1 MGMTGKISR
10 FLAIAAVVVGFV
22 PALAQ
27 AQGTTISGQVT
38 GIGGAPIVGASVS
51 IPTLRVGAFTDD
63 AGRYSFSV
71 PESANGTAVTVLAR
85 RLGYQPSSASVTV
98 SGAPVTQNFSLST
111 AATELQ
117 GVVVTALGLTREKS
131 QLGTAQQQLSSS
143 ELNQTK
149 ALNLVEQLSGK
160 VSGVNITGAG
170 TPGGSTNIVIRGQN
184 SITGNNQPLFIVDG
198 TPISNSENS
207 KSRHSGDPNGGYDFG
222 SGISDLNPD
231 DIATLTVLKGPNAAA
246 LYGSRASNGVI
257 VITTK
262 KGASSSARAR
272 TEFSTTYTWD
282 KPSTLPKYQNLYG
295 QGAGG
300 EFQYFNGKGDG
311 VNDWADQSFGPKLD
325 GRSFGCTFIP
335 GDTLANGAFRDPRFN
350 PAAPNTYDP
359 TEPCLQFTSP
369 TVATPWIAHPDN
381 VESFFNTGHT
391 RSTTLAV
398 SGGTDRASA
407 RVSLGRDNITGY
419 IPNNNFQKTSGL
431 LNGSLQVTSKL
442 STDATLQYI
451 HNVAQNRPG
460 TGYNTGILE
469 TFVWFGRQVDMN
481 ALRNYAQG
489 GATNN
494 GPATR
499 EFNWNYNFHNN
510 PFWRQ
515 FENPVGDIRDR
526 FIGTVSANY
535 KLFDGG
541 SLIARTGSDIYRLG
555 IDERFA
561 QGNIQDAVGNPAT
574 GIDPSFFGGFQDI
587 ADYSNQ
593 NNSDL
598 LLVVTRPV
606 GTHLSLNSTLGGTIR
621 RERFDNTSVAT
632 PGLSVAGIY
641 NVSNAAVTP
650 TLGQFNSRRQVNS
663 IYGAAALTLNNWW
676 TVEGTARNDW
686 SSTLPQ
692 GKNSYFYPSVSTS
705 IVLTDAIPAMKG
717 NILTYAKLRASTA
730 RVGNDA
736 DPYQLRTTYTGLSG
750 KFDGLPQFTLQN
762 FIANPDL
769 KPENTDANEF
779 GLELAFLDGRFTFD
793 GSYYIKKTHN
803 QIFTIPVSGTS
814 GFQSKAVNAG
824 QISNKGVD
832 FLLGVT
838 PLQTANGLTW
848 NSTFNYSRN
857 KSMVDELAPGIT
869 TFVIGTSWYTN
880 IEARQGQPYGSIFG
894 YAFDRDSAT
903 GNKIITDGGLTTIG
917 GRKILGNIQPNWT
930 GGWSNTI
937 SYKNV
942 TVSGLLDMR
951 RGGNVVSITNFF
963 GDYSGVTAE
972 SLRGREVDWNNP
984 GVVVD
989 GTACQAAYFAG
1000 TGPCNG
1006 VPNTVN
1012 VTAERYFQNIFPVME
1027 PYVYDASYVKLRELR
1042 FGLDLPA
1049 AWASMVNARAV
1060 SVAITGRNLHTWTN
1074 VPNIDPEFS
1083 YTIGNFQG
1091 VEFGALPN
1099 TRSWG
1104 VSFRVTP

>member
-1 MGMTGKISR
+1 MISSPIRDPSHPSFTFCEVCMGMTGKISR
-10 FLAIAAVVVGFV
+10 FLAIASVFGFA
-22 PALAQ
+22 PAIAQ

-38 GIGGAPIVGASVS
+38 GTGGAPIVGASVS
-51 IPTLRVGAFTDD
+51 VPTLRVGAFTDD
-63 AGRYSFSV
+63 AGNYTFTV
-71 PESANGTAVTVLAR
+71 PPSASGTTVTVVAR
-85 RLGYQPSSASVTV
+85 RLGFQPSSATIAV
-98 SGAPVTQNFSLST
+98 SGTPVTQNFSLSA

-117 GVVVTALGLTREKS
+117 GVVVTALGLAREKS
-131 QLGTAQQQLSSS
+131 QLGTAQQQLSTS

-149 ALNLVEQLSGK
+149 AMNVVEQISGK
-160 VSGVNITGAG
+160 VSGVTITGSG
-170 TPGGSTNIVIRGQN
+170 TQGGSTNIVIRGSN

-198 TPISNSENS
+198 TPISNNENS
-207 KSRHSGDPNGGYDFG
+207 HARHSGDPNGGYDFG

-231 DIATLTVLKGPNAAA
+231 DIATMSVLKGPNAAA

-262 KGASSSARAR
+262 KGASTGNRAR
-272 TEFSTTYTWD
+272 TELSTTYTFD
-282 KPSTLPKYQNLYG
+282 KPSILPTYQNLYG

-300 EFQYFNGKGDG
+300 EFQYFDGAGNG

-325 GRSFGCTFIP
+325 GRTHGCTFIP
-335 GDTLANGAFRDPRFN
+335 KTT
-350 PAAPNTYDP
+350 TYDQSA
-359 TEPCLQFTSP
+359 PCLQFTSP

-398 SGGTDRASA
+398 SGGNDRASA
-407 RVSLGRDNITGY
+407 RLSLGRDNITGY
-419 IPNNNFQKTSGL
+419 VPNNSFSKTSGL
-431 LNGSLQVTSKL
+431 LNGSLRVTPKL

-481 ALRNYAQG
+481 ALRDYKQG
-489 GATNN
+489 ALVNN

-515 FENPVGDIRDR
+515 FENPVGDNRDR

-535 KLFDGG
+535 SLFDGG
-541 SLIARTGSDIYRLG
+541 NLIARTGSDIYRLG

-561 QGNIQDAVGNPAT
+561 QGNIQDGVAGV
-574 GIDPSFFGGFQDI
+574 GIDPSYFGGFQDI
-587 ADYSNQ
+587 SDYSNQ

-598 LLVVTRPV
+598 LLTINRGLGSHFNV
-606 GTHLSLNSTLGGTIR
+606 NSTLGGTVR
-621 RERFDNTSVAT
+621 RERFEDASVAT

-650 TLGQFNSRRQVNS
+650 TLGQYISRRQVNS
-663 IYGAAALTLNNWW
+663 LYGAAAVTLNNWW

-686 SSTLPQ
+686 SSTLPK
-692 GKNSYFYPSVSTS
+692 GKNSYFYPSVNTS
-705 IVLTDAIPAMKG
+705 IVLSDAIPALKN
-717 NILTYAKLRASTA
+717 NILTYAKLRASVA
-730 RVGNDA
+730 KVGNDA
-736 DPYQLRTTYTGLSG
+736 DPYQLRSTYTGLAG
-750 KFDGLPQFTLQN
+750 KFGGLPQFTLQN

-769 KPENTDANEF
+769 KPESTNSSEI
-779 GLELAFLDGRFTFD
+779 GLELSMLDGRITFD
-793 GSYYIKKTHN
+793 GSAYDKKTKN

-824 QISNKGVD
+824 QISNKGID

-838 PLQTANGLTW
+838 PIQTAGGVTW
-848 NSTFNYSRN
+848 NSTFNYSHN

-903 GNKIITDGGLTTIG
+903 GKILTDGGLTVLG
-917 GRKILGNIQPNWT
+917 GRKILGNIQPKWT
-930 GGWSNTI
+930 GGWSNTVTF
-937 SYKNV
+937 KNV
-942 TVSGLLDMR
+942 TLSGLLDFR
-951 RGGNVVSITNFF
+951 HGGNVVSITNFF
-963 GDYSGVTAE
+963 GDYSGVTKE

-984 GVVVD
+984 GIVVD
-989 GTACQAAYFAG
+989 GIDDV
-1000 TGPCNG
+1000 TGQ
-1006 VPNTVN
+1006 PNTIN

-1049 AWASMVNARAV
+1049 AWASRFNARAV

-1099 TRSWG
+1099 MRSWG

>member
-10 FLAIAAVVVGFV
+10 FLAIASVFGFTPV
-22 PALAQ
+22 LAQ

-38 GIGGAPIVGASVS
+38 GAGGTPVVGASVS
-51 IPTLRVGAFTDD
+51 IPTLRVGAFTDETG
-63 AGRYSFSV
+63 AYTFTV
-71 PESANGTAVTVLAR
+71 PATANGTTVTVLAR
-85 RLGYQPSSASVTV
+85 RLGFQPSSAPVAIT
-98 SGAPVTQNFSLST
+98 GAPVTQNFSLS
-111 AATELQ
+111 ASATELQ

-131 QLGTAQQQLSSS
+131 QLGTAQQQLSTT

-149 ALNLVEQLSGK
+149 AINLVEQLSGK
-160 VSGVNITGAG
+160 VSGVNITSSG
-170 TPGGSTNIVIRGQN
+170 TQGGSTNIVIRGQN

-198 TPISNSENS
+198 TPISNNETARA
-207 KSRHSGDPNGGYDFG
+207 RHSGDPNGGYDFG

-231 DIATLTVLKGPNAAA
+231 DIATMTVLKGPNAAA

-262 KGASSSARAR
+262 KGASSQNRAR
-272 TEFSTTYTWD
+272 MELSTNYTWD
-282 KPSTLPKYQNLYG
+282 HPSILPDYQNQYG

-300 EFQYFNGKGDG
+300 EFSYFDGQGNG

-325 GRSFGCTFIP
+325 GRTHGCTF
-335 GDTLANGAFRDPRFN
+335 DANGN
-350 PAAPNTYDP
+350 YDQ
-359 TEPCLQFTSP
+359 TAPCLQFTSP
-369 TVATPWIAHPDN
+369 NAASPWVAHPDN
-381 VESFFNTGHT
+381 VESFFDTGHT
-391 RSTTLAV
+391 RSGTIAL
-398 SGGTDRASA
+398 SGGNDRASA

-419 IPNNNFQKTSGL
+419 VPNNNFSKTSGL
-431 LNGSLQVTSKL
+431 LNGTLQLTSKF

-451 HNVAQNRPG
+451 HNTAHNRPG

-481 ALRNYAQG
+481 ALRNYQQG
-489 GATNN
+489 ALVNN
-494 GPATR
+494 GPSPR

-515 FENPVGDIRDR
+515 YENPVGDTRDR

-535 KLFDGG
+535 KVFDGG
-541 SLIARTGSDIYRLG
+541 NLIARTGSDIYRLG

-561 QGNIQDAVGNPAT
+561 QGNIQDGVAGV

-587 ADYSNQ
+587 NDYSNQ

-598 LLVVTRPV
+598 LLTIDRPV
-606 GTHLSLNSTLGGTIR
+606 GSHFAVNSTLGGTVR
-621 RERFDNTSVAT
+621 RERFETGSVAT

-650 TLGQFNSRRQVNS
+650 TLGQYTSRRQVNS
-663 IYGAAALTLNNWW
+663 LYGAAAFTFNNWW

-692 GKNSYFYPSVSTS
+692 GNNSYFYPSLNTS
-705 IVLTDAIPAMKG
+705 IVLSDAIPAMKG
-717 NILTYAKLRASTA
+717 TFLNYVKLRASTA
-730 RVGNDA
+730 KVGSDA

-750 KFDGLPQFTLQN
+750 KFGGLPQFTLQN

-769 KPENTDANEF
+769 KPETTNANEV
-779 GLELAFLDGRFTFD
+779 GLELSFLDGRMTFD
-793 GSYYIKKTHN
+793 GSWYDRKTKN

-824 QISNKGVD
+824 QISNRGID
-832 FLLGVT
+832 FLFGVT
-838 PLQTANGLTW
+838 PIQTAGGATW

-857 KSMVDELAPGIT
+857 KSMVDQLAPGIT
-869 TFVIGTSWYTN
+869 TFVIGSSWYTN

-894 YAFDRDSAT
+894 YAFERDPNT
-903 GNKIITDGGLTTIG
+903 GKIYTDGGITVLG
-917 GRKILGNIQPNWT
+917 SERKILGNIQPKWT
-930 GGWSNTI
+930 GGWSNTV
-937 SYKNV
+937 SFKNV
-942 TVSGLLDMR
+942 TLSALLDFR

-963 GDYSGVTAE
+963 GDYSGVTKE
-972 SLRGREVDWNNP
+972 SLRGRESDWNNP
-984 GVVVD
+984 GIVVD
-989 GTACQAAYFAG
+989 GIDIN
-1000 TGPCNG
+1000 TGQ
-1006 VPNTVN
+1006 PNTIN
-1012 VTAERYFQNIFPVME
+1012 VTAEKYFQNIFPVME
-1027 PYVYDASYVKLRELR
+1027 PYVYDASYTKLRELR
-1042 FGLDLPA
+1042 FGFDLPA
-1049 AWASMVNARAV
+1049 TWASTFNAHAV
-1060 SVAITGRNLHTWTN
+1060 SLAVTGRNLHTWTK

-1083 YTIGNFQG
+1083 YTVGNFQG

-1099 TRSWG
+1099 MRSWG
-1104 VSFRVTP
+1104 LSFRITP

>member
-1 MGMTGKISR
+1 MGTTGKIFR
-10 FLAIAAVVVGFV
+10 LLAVVSVAVGIR

-27 AQGTTISGQVT
+27 AQGTNISGQVT
-38 GIGGAPIVGASVS
+38 GPGGTPVVGASVS

-63 AGRYSFSV
+63 AGRYSFTAPV
-71 PESANGTAVTVLAR
+71 SAAGTTVTLMAR
-85 RLGYQPSSASVTV
+85 RLGFTPSSAQVAL
-98 SGAPVTQNFSLST
+98 SGAAVSQSFSLSP

-131 QLGTAQQQLSSS
+131 QLGTAQQQLSNT
-143 ELNQTK
+143 EINQTK
-149 ALNLVEQLSGK
+149 ALNLVEQIEGK
-160 VSGVNITGAG
+160 VSGVNITGSG
-170 TPGGSTNIVIRGQN
+170 TQGGSTRIVIRGAN
-184 SITGNNQPLFIVDG
+184 SITGNNQPLFVVDG
-198 TPISNSENS
+198 TPISNDENS
-207 KSRHSGDPNGGYDFG
+207 HARHSGDPNGMYDFG

-231 DIATLTVLKGPNAAA
+231 DIATMSVLKGPNAAA

-262 KGASSSARAR
+262 RGASTANRAR
-272 TEFSTTYTWD
+272 TEISTTYTWD
-282 KPSTLPKYQNLYG
+282 KPSILPTYQNQYG

-300 EFQYFNGKGDG
+300 EFQYFDGAGNG

-325 GRSFGCTFIP
+325 GRTHGCTFIP
-335 GDTLANGAFRDPRFN
+335 KTT
-350 PAAPNTYDP
+350 TYDQSA
-359 TEPCLQFTSP
+359 PCLQFTNP

-398 SGGTDRASA
+398 SGGNDRASA
-407 RVSLGRDNITGY
+407 RLSLGRDNITGY
-419 IPNNNFQKTSGL
+419 VPNNSFGKTSGL
-431 LNGSLQVTSKL
+431 LNGSLQVTDRL

-469 TFVWFGRQVDMN
+469 TFVWFGRQIDMN

-489 GATNN
+489 GASNN
-494 GPATR
+494 GPANR

-515 FENPVGDIRDR
+515 FQNPVGDNRDR

-535 KLFDGG
+535 RLFDGG
-541 SLIARTGSDIYRLG
+541 NLIARTGSDIYRLG
-555 IDERFA
+555 IDEHFA
-561 QGNIQDAVGNPAT
+561 QGNIQDAVGVPGSSSAA
-574 GIDPSFFGGFQDI
+574 IDPKYFGGFENQS
-587 ADYSNQ
+587 DYSNQ

-598 LLVVTRPV
+598 LLTVNRSV
-606 GTHLSLNSTLGGTIR
+606 GSHLNLNSTLGGTDR
-621 RERFDNTSVAT
+621 RERFDNSSVAT
-632 PGLSVAGIY
+632 PGLSVADIY

-650 TLGQFNSRRQVNS
+650 TLAQYGSRRQVDS
-663 IYGAAALTLNNWW
+663 FYGAAAFTLNNWW

-686 SSTLPQ
+686 SSTLPK
-692 GKNSYFYPSVSTS
+692 GANSYFYPSLNTS
-705 IVLTDAIPAMKG
+705 IVLSDAVPALKG
-717 NILTYAKLRASTA
+717 NVLTYAKLRASTA

-736 DPYQLRTTYTGLSG
+736 DPYQLRPTYTGLAA
-750 KFDGLPQFTLQN
+750 KFAGLPQFRIQN

-769 KPENTDANEF
+769 KPESTNSNEV
-779 GLELAFLDGRFTFD
+779 GLELAFLDGRVTFD
-793 GSYYIKKTHN
+793 GSAYDKKTKN

-832 FLLGVT
+832 FLLGLT
-838 PLQTANGLTW
+838 PIQAASGLTW
-848 NSTFNYSRN
+848 TSTFNYSRN

-869 TFVIGTSWYTN
+869 TFVIGSSWYTN

-894 YAFDRDSAT
+894 YVFARDSAT
-903 GNKIITDGGLTTIG
+903 GKINTNGGLTALG
-917 GRKILGNIQPNWT
+917 GRKVLGNIQPKWT
-930 GGWSNTI
+930 GGWSNSF
-937 SYKNV
+937 SYKAV
-942 TVSGLLDMR
+942 TLSGLLDFR

-963 GDYSGVTAE
+963 GDYSGVTAQ
-972 SLRGREVDWNNP
+972 SMRGREVDWNNP
-984 GVVVD
+984 GIVVD
-989 GTACQAAYFAG
+989 GIDIN
-1000 TGPCNG
+1000 TGQ
-1006 VPNTVN
+1006 PNTVN
-1012 VTAERYFQNIFPVME
+1012 VTAEKYFQNIFPVME
-1027 PYVYDASYVKLRELR
+1027 PYVYDASYVKVREVR

-1049 AWASMVNARAV
+1049 RFANLVNAHAA
-1060 SVAITGRNLHTWTN
+1060 SVALTGRNLHTWTK

-1083 YTIGNFQG
+1083 YTVGNFQG

-1104 VSFRVTP
+1104 LSFRITP

>member
-1 MGMTGKISR
+1 MGMTGKVFR
-10 FLAIAAVVVGFV
+10 FLAMAGVVLGVA

-27 AQGTTISGQVT
+27 AQGTSISGQVT
-38 GIGGAPIVGASVS
+38 GTGGTPIVGASVS

-63 AGRYSFSV
+63 AGRYSFTV
-71 PESANGTAVTVLAR
+71 PASANGTTVTLLAR
-85 RLGYQPSSASVTV
+85 RLGYQPSSASVTI

-111 AATELQ
+111 SATELQ

-131 QLGTAQQQLSSS
+131 QLGTAQQQLSTA

-149 ALNLVEQLSGK
+149 TLNLIEQISGK
-160 VSGVNITGAG
+160 VSGVTITGSG
-170 TPGGSTNIVIRGQN
+170 TPGGSTNIIIRGQN

-198 TPISNSENS
+198 TPISNNENS

-231 DIATLTVLKGPNAAA
+231 DIATMTVLKGPNAAA

-262 KGASSSARAR
+262 RGASSSNRSR
-272 TEFSTTYTWD
+272 TELSTTYTFD
-282 KPSTLPKYQNLYG
+282 KPSTLPTYQNQYG

-300 EFQYFNGKGDG
+300 EFEYFNGQGDG

-325 GRSFGCTFIP
+325 GRSFGCTFI
-335 GDTLANGAFRDPRFN
+335 ANTT
-350 PAAPNTYDP
+350 TYDQSA
-359 TEPCLQFTSP
+359 PCLQFTSP
-369 TVATPWIAHPDN
+369 LAASPWIAHPDN

-398 SGGTDRASA
+398 SGGNDRASA
-407 RVSLGRDNITGY
+407 RLSLGRDNITGY
-419 IPNNNFQKTSGL
+419 VPNNNFSKTSGL
-431 LNGSLQVTSKL
+431 LNGSLQITPKL

-489 GATNN
+489 AVVNN
-494 GPATR
+494 GPSTR

-535 KLFDGG
+535 KLFDGAN
-541 SLIARTGSDIYRLG
+541 LIARTGSDIYRLA

-561 QGNIQDAVGNPAT
+561 QGNIQDGVGPNGT
-574 GIDPSFFGGFQDI
+574 GIDPSFFGGFQDVS
-587 ADYSNQ
+587 DYSNQ

-598 LLVVTRPV
+598 LLTVSRPV
-606 GTHLSLNSTLGGTIR
+606 GTHLALNSTLGGTVR
-621 RERFDNTSVAT
+621 RERFDNSSVST
-632 PGLSVAGIY
+632 PGLSVEGIY

-650 TLGQFNSRRQVNS
+650 TLGQYFSRRQVNS

-686 SSTLPQ
+686 SSTLPE
-692 GKNSYFYPSVSTS
+692 GKNSYFYPSISTS
-705 IVLTDAIPAMKG
+705 IVLTDAVPAIKG

-730 RVGNDA
+730 KVGNDA
-736 DPYQLRTTYTGLSG
+736 DPYQLRSTFTGLSG
-750 KFDGLPQFTLQN
+750 KFAGLPQFTLQN

-769 KPENTDANEF
+769 KPESTDANEF
-779 GLELAFLDGRFTFD
+779 GLELAFLDGRVTFD
-793 GSYYIKKTHN
+793 GSAYSKKTHN

-838 PLQTANGLTW
+838 PIQTDGGVTW

-857 KSMVDELAPGIT
+857 KSMVDELAPGIK
-869 TFVIGTSWYTN
+869 TFVIGSSWYTN

-894 YAFDRDSAT
+894 YAFDRDAAT
-903 GNKIITDGGLTTIG
+903 GKILTDGGLTVLG

-930 GGWSNTI
+930 GGWSNTVTFR
-937 SYKNV
+937 NV
-942 TVSGLLDMR
+942 TLSGLLDIR

-963 GDYSGVTAE
+963 GDYSGVTAQ
-972 SLRGREVDWNNP
+972 SLRGREVDWDNP
-984 GVVVD
+984 GIVVD
-989 GTACQAAYFAG
+989 GIDDV
-1000 TGPCNG
+1000 TGLQ
-1006 VPNTVN
+1006 NTIN

-1027 PYVYDASYVKLRELR
+1027 PYVYDASFVKLRELR

-1049 AWASMVNARAV
+1049 AWASRFNARAV
-1060 SVAITGRNLHTWTN
+1060 SVAITGRNLHTWTS